1 MISRSSADSNDTLMK
16 TRSDTASDWTDSDS
30 RAHRVAA
37 AEAEEAEEAEAEA
50 EEAAYEQRLTQDR
63 IERISGSAPTVSV
76 SGAALGGSHAASDAT
91 SSMSRCVPLTNPF
104 SPICHTPFTLYI
116 TRRFV
121 WSSLGGTREDSSL
134 QLAKPSLGGSSVAAA
149 SPSGAI
155 AIASTSG
162 AIAISAP
169 PVAMERAA
177 ALAQTTVAAAGA
189 VPPLEAVPAGGSQPS
204 VSASVEAPASIIQT
218 TDPSSNRA
226 SQLGQE

>member
-16 TRSDTASDWTDSDS
+16 TRSDTASDLTDSDS

-37 AEAEEAEEAEAEA
+37 AEAEEAEEAETEA
-50 EEAAYEQRLTQDR
+50 EEAAYEQRLAQDR
-63 IERISGSAPTVSV
+63 IERVSGSAPTVSV
-76 SGAALGGSHAASDAT
+76 SGAALGGSHGASDAT
-91 SSMSRCVPLTNPF
+91 RSMSRCVPLTNPF

-149 SPSGAI
+149 SPSG
-155 AIASTSG
+155 G
-162 AIAISAP
+162 IAISAP
-169 PVAMERAA
+169 PVAIERAA